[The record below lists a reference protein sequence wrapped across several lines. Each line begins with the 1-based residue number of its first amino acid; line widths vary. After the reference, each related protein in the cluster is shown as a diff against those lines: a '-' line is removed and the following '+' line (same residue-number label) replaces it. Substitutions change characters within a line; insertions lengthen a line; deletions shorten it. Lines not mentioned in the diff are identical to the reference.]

1 MPFPRILPLGNR
13 YRGRTQGNCAPIP
26 AARAHLHDALATGR
40 RWDTI
45 TQPKFYFY
53 PNDPNTFGINL
64 QYFYG
69 PSILASLVTEKSS
82 TSVDFYFP

>member
-1 MPFPRILPLGNR
+1 MGHH
-13 YRGRTQGNCAPIP
+13 YSTQV
-26 AARAHLHDALATGR
+26 LL
-40 RWDTI
+40 
-45 TQPKFYFY
+45 Y

-69 PSILASLVTEKSS
+69 PSILASLVTEESS